1 MHTGEHCLQAA
12 NSSMALNAAVAYGA
26 RRGARREE
34 VRRNGEEGKGKGVGL
49 LFAPSQRIRRA
60 AHTWVAIPGPVG
72 RSLARPAC
80 SVWRGRSRVRGAR
93 HARLLA
99 MALWLQPWAS
109 SRPGQ
114 FQPKKSSIPINYIP
128 LFQYIPSCKI

>member
-1 MHTGEHCLQAA
+1 MAIPWREVVVLGEALAAKKGGRCDGSRCSGWLLAMASLSSKKGMHTGEHCLQAA
-12 NSSMALNAAVAYGA
+12 NSSMALNAAVACGA

-80 SVWRGRSRVRGAR
+80 SVWRG
-93 HARLLA
+93 
-99 MALWLQPWAS
+99 
-109 SRPGQ
+109 
-114 FQPKKSSIPINYIP
+114 
-128 LFQYIPSCKI
+128 